1 MAVLVKIN
9 EKKQLGRQYLKLLK
23 MSPDIAEIIGKVNP
37 ENKTTIKAIQDAK
50 KDRGQTFKST
60 KALLAELNS

>member
-1 MAVLVKIN
+1 MKIN

-23 MSPDIAEIIGKVNP
+23 MCPDIAEIVGKVNP

-50 KDRGQTFKST
+50 NDKGQTFENT
-60 KALLAELNS
+60 KALLAELNR